1 MPNEDF
7 FEEIE
12 HREVP
17 WGERV
22 IRVPIFYRDVMSVG
36 VLFLASSKRLE
47 ALMPSSRMHPIRIT
61 P

>member
-7 FEEIE
+7 FKEIE

-22 IRVPIFYRDVMSVG
+22 IWVPIFYRDVMSFG
-36 VLFLASSKRLE
+36 GLFLASSKRLK
-47 ALMPSSRMHPIRIT
+47 ALMPS
-61 P
+61 